1 MIKLIDYDGDAP
13 INGLD
18 TRQKNTALT
27 GYSGSCIRGNIS
39 RVGDTNVYQIAAGTV
54 VFVNGFTAIFKE
66 TEEIDMSN
74 GTYLV
79 LQINEISGTYAASV
93 YVSDTADSGTDKAA
107 FYKKNVGMINR
118 LYEQEEIISMITSL
132 PAIRYGTAAPS
143 NSIGKD
149 GDVYIK
155 IV

>member
-18 TRQKNTALT
+18 TRQKNKAIT
-27 GYSGSCIRGNIS
+27 GNNGSCIRGNITKI
-39 RVGDTNVYQIAAGTV
+39 GDTNMYQIEVGTV

-66 TEEIDMSN
+66 SEEIDMSS
-74 GTYLV
+74 GTYMI

-93 YVSDTADSGTDKAA
+93 YVSNTNDSGTDKVAI
-107 FYKKNVGMINR
+107 YKKGEGMINR
-118 LYEQEEIISMITSL
+118 LYEQSEIIALIESF
-132 PAIRYGTAAPS
+132 PVIRSGTADPD
-143 NSIGKD
+143 NSVGKD
-149 GDVYIK
+149 GDIYIK